1 MSNLTNLQKQIF
13 EKLFNMKSGYVLDF
27 SNNSFQDFFKTIVNI
42 DIFDEKYEKLCDELG
57 YSSCSKA
64 NRLRC
69 FWDIESD
76 FVVNKLLKDLLE
88 YYEHI
93 YDDDY
98 GEKDLKLLE
107 KAKSLVNDSEKS
119 INPKSKDE
127 EIFLSQEFEVTE
139 ISSLGL
145 DESIVSII
153 NSRIKEIKICL
164 DNNAPLASIF
174 LIGSTLE
181 GILLG
186 FASQYPQ
193 KYGQAKSSPKEENG
207 KVKKFDKWN
216 LNDFINVSS
225 EIGFLEKDVKQFSHH
240 LRNFR
245 NYIHPKQQLK
255 DEFYP
260 NNHTALICEQ
270 VLKAAIYELSKIN
283 E

>member
-27 SNNSFQDFFKTIVNI
+27 SNTTFQEFIKTSANV
-42 DIFDEKYEKLCDELG
+42 DIFDEKYEKACDELG
-57 YSSCSKA
+57 YPSYSKA

-76 FVVNKLLKDLLE
+76 SIVYKLLKELLE

-93 YDDDY
+93 YDDY
-98 GEKDLKLLE
+98 NEKNWELLE
-107 KAKSLVNDSEKS
+107 KAKKLINDSNS
-119 INPKSKDE
+119 IETGSNDE
-127 EIFLSQEFEVTE
+127 ETFLEQKFEGID

-145 DESIVSII
+145 DENVVPII
-153 NSRIKEIKICL
+153 NSRIDEIEICL
-164 DNNAPLASIF
+164 DNNATLASIF

-186 FASQYPQ
+186 FTSQYPE
-193 KYGQAKSSPKEENG
+193 KYGRANSSPKDRKG
-207 KVKKFDKWN
+207 KVKNFDKWN

-225 EIGFLEKDVKQFSHH
+225 EIGFLEKDVKQFSHY
-240 LRNFR
+240 LRDFR
-245 NYIHPKQQLK
+245 NYIHPHKQLEDK
-255 DEFYP
+255 FNP
-260 NNHTALICEQ
+260 NKHTALICEQ

-283 E
+283 EY